1 MSATISSPIAEKL
14 IAQLG
19 NRIRLARLRRGFSMV
34 QVAERANISRQT
46 LGHLESGDAGTSIGV
61 LVRVLKVLSLDK
73 DLDAVAK
80 DDVLGRK
87 LQDLQLDTPRQR
99 APRIYRSED

>member
-1 MSATISSPIAEKL
+1 MKATNSLSITEKL
-14 IAQLG
+14 TIQLG
-19 NRIRLARLRRGFSMV
+19 NRLRLARLRRGFSMV

-46 LGHLESGDAGTSIGV
+46 LGHLESGDTGTSLGV
-61 LVRVLKVLSLDK
+61 LMRVLKVLSLDK

-87 LQDLQLDTPRQR
+87 LQDLELDTPRQR
-99 APRIYRSED
+99 APRMAI

>member
-1 MSATISSPIAEKL
+1 MKETHSLSIAEKL
-14 IAQLG
+14 TTQLG
-19 NRIRLARLRRGFSMV
+19 NRLRLARLRRGFSMV

-46 LGHLESGDAGTSIGV
+46 LGHLEAGDAGTSIGV
-61 LVRVLKVLSLDK
+61 LMRVLKVLSLDK

-87 LQDLQLDTPRQR
+87 LQDLELDTPRQR
-99 APRIYRSED
+99 APRIVI

>member
-1 MSATISSPIAEKL
+1 METSNPLSIAEKL
-14 IAQLG
+14 TSQLG
-19 NRIRLARLRRGFSMV
+19 NRLRLARLRRGFSMV

-46 LGHLESGDAGTSIGV
+46 LGHLESGDTGTSIGV
-61 LVRVLKVLSLDK
+61 LMRVLKVLSLDK

-87 LQDLQLDTPRQR
+87 LQDLELDTPRQR
-99 APRIYRSED
+99 APRMAL

>member
-1 MSATISSPIAEKL
+1 MPAINSTSTAEKL
-14 IAQLG
+14 TTQLG
-19 NRIRLARLRRGFSMV
+19 NRLRLARLRRGFSMV

-46 LGHLESGDAGTSIGV
+46 LGHLEGGDTGTSIGV
-61 LVRVLKVLSLDK
+61 LMRVLKVLSLDK

-87 LQDLQLDTPRQR
+87 LQDLALDTPRQR
-99 APRIYRSED
+99 APRMVT